1 MSAFAI
7 FAIAWIPISVG
18 IIAGFGY
25 WLVWRDDRALRR
37 RTDRAAEWGVH
48 RN

>member
-18 IIAGFGY
+18 MVAAFAH
-25 WLVWRDDRALRR
+25 WLVWRDDRKLRR
-37 RTDRAAEWGVH
+37 RRDRAAAWGVH